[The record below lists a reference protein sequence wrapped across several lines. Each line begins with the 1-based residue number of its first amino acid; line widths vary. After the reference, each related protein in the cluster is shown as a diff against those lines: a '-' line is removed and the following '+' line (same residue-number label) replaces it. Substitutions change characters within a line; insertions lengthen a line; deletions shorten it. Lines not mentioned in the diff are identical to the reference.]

1 MGHFF
6 FKLDKHALLL
16 IFYLV
21 LFFLDLPLPV
31 NSQHQR
37 NSSHAAAEERPLRV
51 PQREHDHAHCSSSQ
65 YVLKYAQQF
74 SHRGRMSPP
83 DPKAGEWPFSSTAA
97 NGVTVTPQ
105 RRPDPS
111 RASVS
116 TGKRETVALTAMV
129 VEDGASSG
137 CVDSD
142 SSDRVRNSTD
152 SATIIKASA
161 IVSVD
166 RRGGGGGHGG
176 GGHGVGGHSGSDGH
190 GSSKGMNGDHSNL
203 PIPLYGAAAGSA
215 GYRNNDHHH
224 GTSNGI
230 LNSVYFYHYFLLFIP
245 IVTLFEISK
254 LHINSN

>member
-1 MGHFF
+1 MGNFF

-21 LFFLDLPLPV
+21 LFYLDLPLPV

-37 NSSHAAAEERPLRV
+37 NSSHAA
-51 PQREHDHAHCSSSQ
+51 
-65 YVLKYAQQF
+65 
-74 SHRGRMSPP
+74 
-83 DPKAGEWPFSSTAA
+83 
-97 NGVTVTPQ
+97 
-105 RRPDPS
+105 
-111 RASVS
+111 
-116 TGKRETVALTAMV
+116 
-129 VEDGASSG
+129 
-137 CVDSD
+137 DSE
-142 SSDRVRNSTD
+142 
-152 SATIIKASA
+152 TIIKASA

-166 RRGGGGGHGG
+166 RRGGGGGHGGGGHGG